1 MERHEEHHEET
12 LLKKKKKFLVV
23 SQAYRAGEER
33 DKKKDE
39 SGWICGWHKALPVQE
54 GDRPLLNEL
63 LILFCGAA
71 IEDQTVIH

>member
-12 LLKKKKKFLVV
+12 LLKKKNEIFLW
-23 SQAYRAGEER
+23 SDKER

-71 IEDQTVIH
+71 IEDETVIH